1 MCRNFSRNIPTGQ
14 STKKYV
20 YHKPSNRIARLV
32 NQYGADVEKITVF
45 IELLS
50 KYKSQDKFVCIM
62 PIGINKKINKLYY
75 GLKQFSLTLIRK

>member
-1 MCRNFSRNIPTGQ
+1 MQQPVFGMYISWKIKLMCRNFSRNIPTGQ

-50 KYKSQDKFVCIM
+50 KYKS
-62 PIGINKKINKLYY
+62 
-75 GLKQFSLTLIRK
+75 